1 MVHKHP
7 HHSLRLLTLA
17 ILASLPLWA
26 SATYR
31 GFSIPG
37 PSSPNSESD
46 KTNFRTV
53 SNPIEGQYI
62 VVLKSSAAKLASET
76 AASEKEV
83 KVPSIA
89 TVASEMASNYGFNII
104 QTYNYVLRG
113 FAIQANE
120 QALTQ
125 LLTDPRIEYVEEDG
139 VVTGSPT
146 QSNPTWGLDRVDQRN
161 LPLNG
166 GYTYS
171 TTASN
176 VHAYVLDSG
185 LRATHGEFS
194 GRVGNAFSVINDG
207 RGAGDCNGH
216 GSHVTGT
223 LGGTTWGVAKGVTVH
238 PVRVLDCIKNGT
250 AAGVIAGVDWVAAN
264 HVKPAVANMSLSSRV
279 NSSFD
284 TAVNNLITA
293 GVTVVVSAGNGGNSP
308 DPDLANACNYSPTRV
323 AAAITVGST
332 DADDARSSF
341 SNTGSCLDLFA
352 PGANITSAW
361 YTSDSATNTT
371 DGTSMAA
378 PHVAGAAA
386 LYLANNPSATP
397 AQVAT
402 ALINNATP
410 NKVANPGSNSPNRLL
425 FVPDTA
431 PAGLPLRQGFSGAWY
446 NPNTSGQGFFIDI
459 DAQRNYVFSGWYT
472 FDVNG
477 QPGPTALQQQR
488 WYTAQ
493 DSYTPGETAK
503 VLKVYR
509 NIGGNFDSTPVTTGV
524 EIGTATLSFQSCTT
538 GRFDYQ
544 INADGQNRVGTIP
557 LTRLGNDPYC
567 ASGTEPSLSFAQNGI
582 NPSLNGAWYEP
593 RTSGQGFQFTF
604 LPLNGPQAFL
614 AWFTYDL
621 NGQSGTG
628 LSSQRWYT
636 IQGNYTAGSSQAL
649 GLQIYE
655 TTGGRFDAS
664 LPQTSFRSIGTADL
678 RIQSCNS
685 ATLTYN
691 ISGRP
696 SRTIPLSR
704 LTGGVN
710 CTP

>member
-17 ILASLPLWA
+17 ILAALPLLA
-26 SATYR
+26 SAQTFR
-31 GFSIPG
+31 GFSIPEASP
-37 PSSPNSESD
+37 PSSESD

-62 VVLKSSAAKLASET
+62 VVLKSSAAKLANET
-76 AASEKEV
+76 QASEKEI
-83 KVPSIA
+83 KLPSIA
-89 TVASEMASNYGFNII
+89 TVSSEMAANYGVTIT

-120 QALTQ
+120 QALAL
-125 LLTDPRIEYVEEDG
+125 LLTDPRVEYVQEDG
-139 VVTGSPT
+139 LVTGSPT
-146 QSNPTWGLDRVDQRN
+146 QTNATWGLDRVDQRN

-166 GYTYS
+166 AYTYS
-171 TTASN
+171 TNASN

-185 LRATHGEFS
+185 LRATHSEFS
-194 GRVGNAFSVINDG
+194 GRIGNSFTAINDG
-207 RGAGDCNGH
+207 FGAGDCHGH
-216 GSHVTGT
+216 GSHVSGT

-238 PVRVLDCIKNGT
+238 PVRVLDCFNNGSN
-250 AAGVIAGVDWVAAN
+250 AGVIAGVDWIAAN
-264 HVKPAVANMSLSSRV
+264 HVKPAVANMSLGGGV
-279 NSSFD
+279 NSSVD
-284 TAVNNLITA
+284 AAVNSLINA
-293 GVTVVVSAGNGGNSP
+293 GVTVVISAGNDN
-308 DPDLANACNYSPTRV
+308 LNACNYSPARV
-323 AAAITVGST
+323 TAAITVGST
-332 DADDARSSF
+332 DINDARSSF
-341 SNTGSCLDLFA
+341 SNTGACLDLFA
-352 PGANITSAW
+352 PGGNITSAW
-361 YTSDSATNTT
+361 NTGDSATNTIS
-371 DGTSMAA
+371 GTSMAS

-402 ALINNATP
+402 ALLNNATP

-431 PAGLPLRQGFSGAWY
+431 PVGLPLRQGFSGAWY
-446 NPNTSGQGFFIDI
+446 NPNTSGQGFFIDV

-493 DSYTPGETAK
+493 NSYTPGETSK
-503 VLKVYR
+503 VLQVYR
-509 NIGGNFDSTPVTTGV
+509 NIGGNFDSTPTTSGV
-524 EIGTATLSFQSCTT
+524 QIGSATLSFQSCTT

-557 LTRLGNDPYC
+557 LTRLGTDPYC
-567 ASGTEPSLSFAQNGI
+567 VSGTQPSLSFTQNGI

-604 LPLNGPQAFL
+604 LPLDGPQAFL

>member
-17 ILASLPLWA
+17 ILAAIPLLA
-26 SATYR
+26 SAQTYR
-31 GFSIPG
+31 GFSIPE
-37 PSSPNSESD
+37 PSSPNIESD
-46 KTNFRTV
+46 KTKFRTV
-53 SNPIEGQYI
+53 NNPVAGRYI
-62 VVLKSSAAKLASET
+62 VVLNTSAAKLATET
-76 AASEKEV
+76 KKMAPSVAEVAEEMTAS
-83 KVPSIA
+83 
-89 TVASEMASNYGFNII
+89 YGAILMHS
-104 QTYNYVLRG
+104 YDHVLRG
-113 FAIQANE
+113 FAVQANDT
-120 QALTQ
+120 ALAQ
-125 LLTDPRIEYVEEDG
+125 LLADPRVIHVEEDSA
-139 VVTGSPT
+139 GSISTT
-146 QSNPTWGLDRVDQRN
+146 QSNATWGLDRVDQRN
-161 LPLNG
+161 LPLNT
-166 GYTYS
+166 TYS
-171 TTASN
+171 YSSTASS
-176 VHAYVLDSG
+176 VHAYVLDTG
-185 LRATHGEFS
+185 LRASHQEFA
-194 GRVGNAFSVINDG
+194 GRVGNGFTTNNDG
-207 RGAGDCNGH
+207 LGTGDCNGH
-216 GSHVTGT
+216 GTHVAGT
-223 LGGTTWGVAKGVTVH
+223 ISGTTWGVAKGVTIH
-238 PVRVLDCIKNGT
+238 PVRIGGCGSGLVASDL
-250 AAGVIAGVDWVAAN
+250 IAGVNWVAAN
-264 HVKPAVANMSLSSRV
+264 RIAPAVANMSLGFPVTSSI
-279 NSSFD
+279 D
-284 TAVNNLITA
+284 TAVGDLINA
-293 GVTVVVSAGNGGNSP
+293 GVTVVVAAGNGSGSNACQNSP
-308 DPDLANACNYSPTRV
+308 ARV
-323 AAAITVGST
+323 TAAITVGST
-332 DADDARSSF
+332 DINDARSSS
-341 SNTGSCLDLFA
+341 SNIGACLDLFA
-352 PGANITSAW
+352 PGGNITSAW
-361 YTSDSATNTT
+361 NTGDSAANIIS
-371 DGTSMAA
+371 GTSMAS
-378 PHVAGAAA
+378 PHVAGTAAV
-386 LYLANNPSATP
+386 YLANNPSATP

-410 NKVANPGSNSPNRLL
+410 NKVTNAGSNSPNRLL

-493 DSYTPGETAK
+493 NSYTPGETAK

-664 LPQTSFRSIGTADL
+664 PPQSSFRSIGTADL

-691 ISGRP
+691 IAGRP